1 MQVGNNK
8 IIVSISCFCLN
19 SFSVILKKTPEQH
32 LLTATLNKSMRPKRC
47 CCISLLEIFISTTN
61 HMFGRAI
68 SHQLPE
74 CIFGNVL
81 IVRVKRGQFQIFR
94 KSRGGFIPQIA

>member
-8 IIVSISCFCLN
+8 IIVSISCCCLN
-19 SFSVILKKTPEQH
+19 SFSAVILKKTPEQH
-32 LLTATLNKSMRPKRC
+32 VLTATLNKSMRPKRC
-47 CCISLLEIFISTTN
+47 CCISLLEILISTTN

-68 SHQLPE
+68 WHQLPE

-81 IVRVKRGQFQIFR
+81 IVRVKRGQFQIFQE
-94 KSRGGFIPQIA
+94 SRG